1 MSLKLSENFLDLLV
15 TRRLDKI
22 KAPNFFAIAAML
34 TAKNKNSFLLNF
46 QKLESIFENVVK
58 KTVVH
63 PQCY

>member
-1 MSLKLSENFLDLLV
+1 M
-15 TRRLDKI
+15 TRQLDKI

-34 TAKNKNSFLLNF
+34 TAKNNSFLLNF

>member
-1 MSLKLSENFLDLLV
+1 MSLKLSENFLDLSV
-15 TRRLDKI
+15 TRQLDKI

-34 TAKNKNSFLLNF
+34 TAKNNSFLLNF